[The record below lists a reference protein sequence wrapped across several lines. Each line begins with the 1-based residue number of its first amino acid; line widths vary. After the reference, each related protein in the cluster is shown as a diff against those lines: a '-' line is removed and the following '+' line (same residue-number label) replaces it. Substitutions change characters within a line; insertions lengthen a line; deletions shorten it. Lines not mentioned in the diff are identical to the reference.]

1 MSVDDENGLDAPLSS
16 HSLQPTD
23 KVLSK
28 RVKVPVNF
36 NDKFLCLVRVAELG
50 ELDNETTGTESYLR
64 ERGLE
69 IIRSPDGTELPD
81 TVPDNSEIVYVL
93 TDFESEEFSTL
104 SKAGLPMIT
113 PNVIRSCMLRQVD
126 IPFPSRPM
134 LSAHMYGLTVIFTG
148 FREQGRLDDLVKKVH
163 LMGGAVRKE
172 IGMGVTHLV
181 AHSVLGTKYQLALS
195 FGTCMMSEQW
205 VQRVFETRSDP
216 RGTALDEKFSQYT
229 LSPFTGLTLWFCGFL
244 TEDQSSMES
253 MAQESGAV
261 IFRESEGGVTTG
273 VVRATHCVMGEVSAE
288 AMLRVS
294 PKIRL
299 VNQEW
304 FWESIRMEA
313 CADDSLYSLR
323 ENKRHS
329 RNKPRAKRRRQF
341 RNSNV
346 STSLHE
352 ASVLTLSPATPLVDA
367 SASELDPRAEQ
378 DASRRHIAVELLQT
392 EENFVNILDVII
404 NSFKRPIDQTEQR
417 GGPVLSGE
425 YSKTIFGNL
434 EDIFEAH
441 KLFKHSLEERID
453 SWDPN
458 AMIGQVVLQHAETFS
473 KVYPPF
479 TNFYEQGKSTLEK
492 CRQQFPRFHAFLKVV
507 EAKPEC
513 LRQPLVDLL
522 IQPVQRL
529 PRLILLLQELSK
541 HTSDEHPDSNMLL
554 QAISKL
560 RSVLEYINEDK
571 RKTQVQMKM
580 FEIVREIQDCP
591 PDLLASHRHF
601 VTKLDFVEPQS
612 SADTVYTF
620 FLFNDYFEIAKNRAG
635 MGKKVTHGKT
645 QYKHNKYLHLSFVQ
659 VVIDVKDMPDY
670 AAQNTFAI
678 LNGVLGTVMLFR
690 IVQSEHTKEEFI
702 KILCKTIVD
711 SRGLSDSL
719 EDPNELLMS
728 YTWQQLQP
736 SVANESQARA
746 LMGNSPFK
754 LSLRRVFDKTKKV
767 HRVFSQKIDRSK
779 QQKRTRSKLGH
790 GGVDSMQD
798 IADDISE
805 NSMATPHNLQHSI
818 SSNFTPGPITKLNF
832 CEEPDPNDSLISLV
846 PNLNYGDVPPSSKRI
861 ATNEEILSSHST
873 HGTEEQPRTTRL

>member
-1 MSVDDENGLDAPLSS
+1 MSADIENGEGEDAPLSS

-23 KVLSK
+23 KINSK
-28 RVKVPVNF
+28 RVKVRVNF
-36 NDKFLCLVRVAELG
+36 NDKFLCLVKDASLG
-50 ELDNETTGTESYLR
+50 ELESDSSETERYIKD
-64 ERGLE
+64 RGLE
-69 IIRSPDGTELPD
+69 VIRSSDGMHLPD
-81 TVPDNSEIVYVL
+81 TVPDNSEIVFVL
-93 TDFESEEFSTL
+93 TDFESAEFHNL
-104 SKAGLPMIT
+104 SKTGLPVIT
-113 PNVIRSCMLRQVD
+113 PNVIHSCMLRQVD
-126 IPFPSRPM
+126 MPFPSRPM
-134 LSAHMYGLTVIFTG
+134 MSAHMYGLTVIFTG
-148 FREQGRLDDLVKKVH
+148 FREQARLDDLVKKVH

-195 FGTCMMSEQW
+195 FGTCTMSEQW
-205 VQRVFETRSDP
+205 VQRVFETREDFKSS
-216 RGTALDEKFSQYT
+216 ALDEEFSQFT
-229 LSPFTGLTLWFCGFL
+229 LSPFTGLTLWFYEFSD
-244 TEDQSSMES
+244 EDRQTMEK
-253 MAQESGAV
+253 MAMESGAIILSDSDGPTIGPV
-261 IFRESEGGVTTG
+261 K
-273 VVRATHCVMGEVSAE
+273 ATHCVMGEVTAGAISH
-288 AMLRVS
+288 VS
-294 PKIRL
+294 SKIRL

-329 RNKPRAKRRRQF
+329 RNKPRTKRRRQF

-352 ASVLTLSPATPLVDA
+352 ASVLTLSPATPLIDV
-367 SASELDPRAEQ
+367 SNTELDPRAEQ

-404 NSFKRPIDQTEQR
+404 NSFKRPIDQTDQR
-417 GGPVLSGE
+417 GGPVLSSE

-434 EDIFEAH
+434 EDIYETH
-441 KLFKHSLEERID
+441 KRFKHSIEGRID

-458 AMIGQVVLQHAETFS
+458 AMIGQVVLQHAEAFS

-479 TNFYEQGKSTLEK
+479 TNFYETGKNMLEK

-541 HTSDEHPDSNMLL
+541 HTSSDHPDSKMLV

-560 RSVLEYINEDK
+560 RSVLEFINEDK
-571 RKTQVQMKM
+571 RKTQVQMQM

-601 VTKLDFVEPQS
+601 ITKLDFVEPQS
-612 SADTVYTF
+612 PADTVYTF

-670 AAQNTFAI
+670 TAQNTFAI

-690 IVQSEHTKEEFI
+690 IIQSEHSKEEFI
-702 KILCKTIVD
+702 KILCKTIVE
-711 SRGLSDSL
+711 SRGLSDAN
-719 EDPNELLMS
+719 EDPNDLLMS

-746 LMGNSPFK
+746 LIGNSPFK
-754 LSLRRVFDKTKKV
+754 LSLKRVFDKTKKV
-767 HRVFSQKIDRSK
+767 HRVFSQKSK
-779 QQKRTRSKLGH
+779 QQKRTRAKFGQGMLDGIPDLGD
-790 GGVDSMQD
+790 G
-798 IADDISE
+798 SE
-805 NSMATPHNLQHSI
+805 TSTMTPHNLQHSL
-818 SSNFTPGPITKLNF
+818 SSNFTPGPIAKLNF

-846 PNLNYGDVPPSSKRI
+846 PNLNYGEAPPSSKRV
-861 ATNEEILSSHST
+861 ATNDEIFSDHNNSPID
-873 HGTEEQPRTTRL
+873 EQAKTTRL

>member
-1 MSVDDENGLDAPLSS
+1 MSADIENGVDAPLSS

-23 KVLSK
+23 KIYSK
-28 RVKVPVNF
+28 CVKVPVNF
-36 NDKFLCLVRVAELG
+36 NDKFLCLVNGTSLG
-50 ELDNETTGTESYLR
+50 EMKSDTQEAER
-64 ERGLE
+64 HVKERGLE
-69 IIRSPDGTELPD
+69 VIQSPDGTNLPD
-81 TVPDNSEIVYVL
+81 TVPDNSEIVFVL
-93 TDFESEEFSTL
+93 ENFESTEYQNL
-104 SKAGLPMIT
+104 SKTGLPIIT
-113 PNVIRSCMLRQVD
+113 PNVVRSCVLRQVD
-126 IPFPSRPM
+126 VPFPIRPM
-134 LSAHMYGLTVIFTG
+134 LSAHMYGLTIIFTG
-148 FREQGRLDDLVKKVH
+148 FREQARLDDLVKKVH

-172 IGMGVTHLV
+172 VGMGVTHLV
-181 AHSVLGTKYQLALS
+181 AYSVLGTKYQLALS
-195 FGTCMMSEQW
+195 FGTSMMSEKW
-205 VQRVFETRSDP
+205 VQQVFERVGDP
-216 RGTALDEKFSQYT
+216 KASALDEEFSRYT
-229 LSPFTGLTLWFCGFL
+229 LSPFTGLTLWFYGFSDEDRL
-244 TEDQSSMES
+244 TMEK
-253 MAQESGAV
+253 MAAESGAV
-261 IFRESEGGVTTG
+261 IINESDGSTTG
-273 VVRATHCVMGEVSAE
+273 IVKATHCVMGEVTPE
-288 AMLRVS
+288 AILNVS
-294 PKIRL
+294 SKIRL

-313 CADDSLYSLR
+313 CADDALYSLR

-329 RNKPRAKRRRQF
+329 RSKPRAKHRRHF

-352 ASVLTLSPATPLVDA
+352 ASVLTLSPATPLIDA
-367 SASELDPRAEQ
+367 SAADLDPRAEQ

-404 NSFKRPIDQTEQR
+404 NSFKRPIDQTDQR

-434 EDIFEAH
+434 EDIYETH
-441 KLFKHSLEERID
+441 KRFKHSLEERID

-458 AMIGQVVLQHAETFS
+458 SMIGQVVLEHAEAFS

-479 TNFYEQGKSTLEK
+479 TNFYETGKNMLEK

-513 LRQPLVDLL
+513 LRQSLVDLL

-541 HTSDEHPDSNMLL
+541 HTSDDHPDSNMLV

-560 RSVLEYINEDK
+560 KSVMEYINEDK
-571 RKTQVQMKM
+571 RKTQIQMQM

-601 VTKLDFVEPQS
+601 ITKLDFVEPQS
-612 SADTVYTF
+612 PADTVYTF

-635 MGKKVTHGKT
+635 MGKKVAHGKT

-670 AAQNTFAI
+670 TTQNTFAI

-702 KILCKTIVD
+702 KILCKTIVE
-711 SRGLSDSL
+711 SRGLSDAC

-746 LMGNSPFK
+746 LIGNSPFK
-754 LSLRRVFDKTKKV
+754 LSLKRVFDKTKKV

-779 QQKRTRSKLGH
+779 QQKRTRSKFGQGMLDGIP
-790 GGVDSMQD
+790 DL
-798 IADDISE
+798 ADDVSE
-805 NSMATPHNLQHSI
+805 SSMATPHNLQHSL
-818 SSNFTPGPITKLNF
+818 SSNFTPGPIAKLHF

-846 PNLNYGDVPPSSKRI
+846 PTLNYGEVPPSSKRV
-861 ATNEEILSSHST
+861 ATNDEILDQQ
-873 HGTEEQPRTTRL
+873 GRTTRL